1 MGWDWKVIA
10 TGSGLPFPSWLP
22 APSLKA
28 DITPLDCPRWE
39 RRRNLGV
46 GWVLG
51 EAPSAPSPGTTP
63 PPRGS
68 ASTKASFPRGEG
80 AAGNSGRSL
89 LPAQPAREA
98 LIQ

>member
-1 MGWDWKVIA
+1 MGLEGDRDRERA
-10 TGSGLPFPSWLP
+10 PLSFL
-22 APSLKA
+22 APSTLPEGRYHPPRLS
-28 DITPLDCPRWE
+28 PLGKE
-39 RRRNLGV
+39 KKLG
-46 GWVLG
+46 GGLG
-51 EAPSAPSPGTTP
+51 PGRSPQRPLSRDHP

>member
-22 APSLKA
+22 APSPEGRYHPPRLS
-28 DITPLDCPRWE
+28 PLGKE
-39 RRRNLGV
+39 KKLG
-46 GWVLG
+46 GGLG
-51 EAPSAPSPGTTP
+51 PGRSPQRP
-63 PPRGS
+63 LSRDHPPRGS